1 MLGRAPER
9 REISLL
15 SRPRVEMITL
25 AVLPL
30 ITQALKLVNLLI
42 EGTPIEQRQAQ
53 ARVWFAVWYPLT
65 KGILK
70 LNGVSDEELKQIEEL
85 AKGKP

>member
-1 MLGRAPER
+1 
-9 REISLL
+9 
-15 SRPRVEMITL
+15 MITL

-30 ITQALKLVNLLI
+30 ITEALKLVNLLI

-53 ARVWFAVWYPLT
+53 ARIWFAAWWPLT

-70 LNGVSDEELKQIEEL
+70 LNGVSDTELKEIEEL

>member
-1 MLGRAPER
+1 
-9 REISLL
+9 
-15 SRPRVEMITL
+15 MITL

-30 ITQALKLVNLLI
+30 ITETLKLVNLLI

-53 ARVWFAVWYPLT
+53 ARVWFLTWWPLT

-70 LNGVSDEELKQIEEL
+70 LNGVSDAELKEIEEL
-85 AKGKP
+85 AKGNHDK

>member
-1 MLGRAPER
+1 
-9 REISLL
+9 
-15 SRPRVEMITL
+15 MITL
-25 AVLPL
+25 AILPL
-30 ITQALKLVNLLI
+30 ITEALKLVNLLI

-53 ARVWFAVWYPLT
+53 ARVWFLTWLPLT

-70 LNGVSDEELKQIEEL
+70 LNGVSDAELKEIEEL

>member
-1 MLGRAPER
+1 MCTVDG
-9 REISLL
+9 
-15 SRPRVEMITL
+15 VITL

-30 ITQALKLVNLLI
+30 ITETLKLVNLLI

-53 ARVWFAVWYPLT
+53 ARVWFLTWWPLT

-70 LNGVSDEELKQIEEL
+70 LNGVSDAELKEIEEL
-85 AKGKP
+85 AKGNHDK